1 MLTILRASLRM
12 TRLVT
17 HLIMGTLKSIYLR
30 QRHGTNWHEQARG
43 QAVIQQWMRTLSRI
57 LGLRITV
64 PQAALPV
71 PAMIVANH
79 ISWLDIIAIASV
91 RPALFLAKTEVR
103 QWPLIGTLMARC
115 GTRFIQ
121 RNRSRAVRESGQQL
135 CQALRLRQHVAIFPE
150 GTTRDGKTVGRF
162 YPALFEAARQAYCP
176 IQPLAIRYGRL
187 GQPDTRAP
195 YIDDDTF
202 IVHLWRI
209 LARRETHV
217 ELRFLPPISSREPRR
232 QLAEHSRDLI
242 VTALENQNDIPLS
255 IPVLEPL
262 QHSLPLALRQSFSPS
277 LPNRLLEP
285 PLRRESACA
294 QKGA

>member
-1 MLTILRASLRM
+1 MLNSLRASLRM
-12 TRLVT
+12 LRLVT
-17 HLIMGTLKSIYLR
+17 HLIVGTLKSVYLR
-30 QRHGTNWHEQARG
+30 QRHGANWHEQTRG
-43 QAVIQQWMRTLSRI
+43 QAVIQQWMRDLSRI
-57 LGLRITV
+57 LGLRINV
-64 PQAALPV
+64 PQSALPV

-91 RPALFLAKTEVR
+91 RPALFLSKAEVR

-121 RNRSRAVRESGQQL
+121 RNRSRAVRESSQQL
-135 CQALRLRQHVAIFPE
+135 CQALRLRQHVTLFPE
-150 GTTRDGKTVGRF
+150 GTTSDGKTIGRF

-176 IQPLAIRYGRL
+176 IQPLAIRYGQTN
-187 GQPDTRAP
+187 QPDLLAP

-209 LARRETHV
+209 LARRDTHV
-217 ELRFLPPISSREPRR
+217 ELRFLPPISSRAPRR
-232 QLAEHSRDLI
+232 ELALQSRALI
-242 VTALENQNDIPLS
+242 VTALESHDDHPAP

-277 LPNRLLEP
+277 LPN
-285 PLRRESACA
+285 
-294 QKGA
+294 